1 MARLLARNTPE
12 ARGRN
17 TANSSL
23 LVTLNLQRNLNMK
36 RILAAVSFA
45 VLATPAFAA
54 QISAPY
60 EDTQNDRALPN
71 VQTTGERGTTSRS
84 NEGKSN
90 SSEANPW
97 KNDYNFI
104 APAL

>member
-1 MARLLARNTPE
+1 
-12 ARGRN
+12 
-17 TANSSL
+17 
-23 LVTLNLQRNLNMK
+23 MK

-84 NEGKSN
+84 NERKSN
-90 SSEANPW
+90 SSETSPW
-97 KNDYNFI
+97 ANDYNFI

>member
-1 MARLLARNTPE
+1 
-12 ARGRN
+12 
-17 TANSSL
+17 
-23 LVTLNLQRNLNMK
+23 MK

-45 VLATPAFAA
+45 VLATPAFAV

-71 VQTTGERGTTSRS
+71 VQATGQRGTTSQ
-84 NEGKSN
+84 EGKSN

>member
-1 MARLLARNTPE
+1 
-12 ARGRN
+12 
-17 TANSSL
+17 
-23 LVTLNLQRNLNMK
+23 MK

-45 VLATPAFAA
+45 VLATPAFAV
-54 QISAPY
+54 QVSAPY
-60 EDTQNDRALPN
+60 EDTQNDRTLPN
-71 VQTTGERGTTSRS
+71 VQVKGESS
-84 NEGKSN
+84 KKSN

>member
-1 MARLLARNTPE
+1 
-12 ARGRN
+12 
-17 TANSSL
+17 
-23 LVTLNLQRNLNMK
+23 MK

-45 VLATPAFAA
+45 ILATPAFAV

-71 VQTTGERGTTSRS
+71 VQTTGERGT
-84 NEGKSN
+84 
-90 SSEANPW
+90 SEANPW